1 MPTKAIALH
10 GISMYILLFFLTA
23 GEFRSQMCNWL
34 ALWRIPVNHILQ
46 LQKPLYLY
54 QNKSGGG
61 VGRDDTQKQNKKPN
75 TTKNNPKKPNQ
86 KPKPKTPQKTEATCS
101 APGKYFQLGCIMI
114 YNLSSVCYWQSWA
127 VEKEELNQQLGP
139 LRRLTLSLS
148 FSFPYISYFIFSYFI
163 YFHIILET
171 KM

>member
-1 MPTKAIALH
+1 MEYQCIYCYFSSQQVNLEVRCVIDLLSEEYQSTIYCSYKNHCIYTKIN
-10 GISMYILLFFLTA
+10 
-23 GEFRSQMCNWL
+23 R
-34 ALWRIPVNHILQ
+34 
-46 LQKPLYLY
+46 
-54 QNKSGGG
+54 GGG
-61 VGRDDTQKQNKKPN
+61 GGDTQKQNKKPN
-75 TTKNNPKKPNQ
+75 TTKNNLKKPNQ